1 MTPQTLQLPTVCSA
15 VCTIR
20 TEPKWQVAWNFFL
33 DVLLNIDSWLTNPT
47 PFQDGNKKVRRRFFL
62 FFFASASCQIHE
74 TTLGETHQQSNHG
87 VVEVE
92 TYWCWTKNRGGFY
105 PPKWMVYFMENP
117 MNKWMIW
124 GYRHFWKHPYL
135 YPPEIWVF
143 KRCWKNPTRLQN
155 LFWKEPQNPKTI
167 FFSIN
172 SIDFRN
178 PTSKK
183 CTKRFGK

>member
-20 TEPKWQVAWNFFL
+20 TEPKWQVAWTFFI
-33 DVLLNIDSWLTNPT
+33 DVLLNLDSWLTNPT
-47 PFQDGNKKVRRRFFL
+47 PFEDGNKKVRRRFFFPL
-62 FFFASASCQIHE
+62 LQVARSTKKHWVKHTSNQIMGWWKLKHIDVE
-74 TTLGETHQQSNHG
+74 PNIG
-87 VVEVE
+87 VV
-92 TYWCWTKNRGGFY
+92 N

-167 FFSIN
+167 FFSIK